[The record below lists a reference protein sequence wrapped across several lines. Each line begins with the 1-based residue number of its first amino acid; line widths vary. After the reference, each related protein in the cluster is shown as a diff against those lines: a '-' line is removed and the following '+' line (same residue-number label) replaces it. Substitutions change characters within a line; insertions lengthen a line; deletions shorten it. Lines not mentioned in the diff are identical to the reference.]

1 MYHIFPMSFGVEM
14 SITGMHENRERC
26 KKVGKEYKTVK

>member
-14 SITGMHENRERC
+14 SITGMRIGKGV
-26 KKVGKEYKTVK
+26 KKSGKNVKQ